1 MDSEMSYYH
10 LDEER
15 VGFVNGSPTPSEK
28 NLFWRYFWESHG
40 GGHLHLIDMY
50 RPNLTAFEVLE
61 MGRDYSGWFVKYR
74 VDLDPIFST
83 YPQLPWYFIVALFI
97 AREETEGEES
107 SSLLLHIPG
116 KVISYN
122 LRSNTFKS
130 FELPP
135 EAGGNDP
142 CNRVGHQNFWLV
154 FD

>member
-1 MDSEMSYYH
+1 MSYYH

-40 GGHLHLIDMY
+40 GGHLHLIDIY
-50 RPNLTAFEVLE
+50 RPGLTAFEVLE

-83 YPQLPWYFIVALFI
+83 YPQLPWYFIVVLFI
-97 AREETEGEES
+97 AREETDGEGS

-122 LRSNTFKS
+122 LRSNIYFQI
-130 FELPP
+130 F
-135 EAGGNDP
+135 
-142 CNRVGHQNFWLV
+142 
-154 FD
+154 